1 MARGW
6 LKVEKRKSGKMW
18 VLRFKTTRKT
28 DGKRVEHKVPVGLVR
43 EFPSESSAWKGV
55 ERQHLNV
62 NTPDFRGAVKFS
74 DLAEHY
80 IAHELGDQS
89 DAVDPKSHST
99 IGAYKRN
106 LQNRLIPRWGT
117 RVALGIEPL
126 EIEQWLK
133 AVKKEERLEN
143 PTLDKMRR
151 VMSLVYKSGMRYGL
165 IPREEASNPLRFVR
179 CKTTSEYEALILIPK
194 QAFDLLTGLPEPERT
209 LTLLAAATGL
219 RISEC
224 LGLQWQDVDFLK
236 KQIFVRRTWLSGRVG
251 LPKSKASK
259 APVPM
264 HPLLAG
270 FMKGWHQTTPYSQ
283 PGDWIFASTRLKGKQ
298 PRSASILVEDYV
310 RPAAIKVGILTADD
324 PRRFG
329 FHNLRHSLASFL
341 VSVGTNPKVVQGLLR
356 HSDVHTTLQLY
367 SQSVSAD
374 RLAAQGTMLDA
385 MGVRPELV
393 N

>member
-1 MARGW
+1 
-6 LKVEKRKSGKMW
+6 
-18 VLRFKTTRKT
+18 
-28 DGKRVEHKVPVGLVR
+28 
-43 EFPSESSAWKGV
+43 
-55 ERQHLNV
+55 
-62 NTPDFRGAVKFS
+62 VKFS
-74 DLAEHY
+74 DLAENY
-80 IAHELGDQS
+80 IQQELDDQS
-89 DAVDPKSHST
+89 NAVDPKSHTT
-99 IGAYKRN
+99 IGAYKRI
-106 LQNRLIPRWGT
+106 LYNRLIPRWGKQ
-117 RVALGIEPL
+117 VALGIEPL
-126 EIEQWLK
+126 DIEQWLK
-133 AVKKEERLEN
+133 AVKKEEQLEN
-143 PTLDKMRR
+143 PTVDKMRR

-165 IPREEASNPLRFVR
+165 IPRDEASNPLRFVR
-179 CKTTSEYEALILIPK
+179 CKTTSEYEALILTPK
-194 QAFDLLTGLPEPERT
+194 QAFDLLMALPEPERT

-219 RISEC
+219 RVSEC

-236 KQIFVRRTWLSGRVG
+236 HQIFVRRTWVSSKVG
-251 LPKSKASK
+251 LPKSAASK

-264 HPLLAG
+264 HLLLAR
-270 FMKGWHQTTPYSQ
+270 FMQDWHQATPYSQ
-283 PGDWIFASTRLKGKQ
+283 PEDWVFASARMKGRQ

-310 RPAAIKVGILTADD
+310 RPAAVKVGILTADD

-393 N
+393 KLKNGLATG